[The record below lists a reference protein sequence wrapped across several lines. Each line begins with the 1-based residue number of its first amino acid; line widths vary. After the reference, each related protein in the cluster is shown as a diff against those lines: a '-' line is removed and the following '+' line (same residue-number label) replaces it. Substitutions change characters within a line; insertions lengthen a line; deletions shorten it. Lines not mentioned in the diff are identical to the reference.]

1 MQWWCAATAQEWSW
15 TWRAYPGVWLM
26 VLVLAISYLRS
37 LGRADGQTAGRA
49 APPWRFPVSFFT
61 GLLFLWAMFDWPVG
75 TLGTG
80 YLLSVHTT
88 QYVVL
93 TLVAMPLLLAGIPD
107 AAWPAPASGPAA
119 ALLEA
124 LGSPVLGL
132 GLYTVAM
139 VVTHIPAL
147 TDSLRQSQLGS
158 FGVDMIWLAGGF
170 ALWWPV
176 LSPPGYVRMS
186 PPLRIGYLFLATIP
200 PMIPA
205 GFMVFAQ
212 YPLYSLYELA
222 PRVNEISAGA
232 DQKTAGVIMKGA
244 SDPLIW
250 LAMIVIF
257 AQWRRAEGDA
267 DLPAAPVSRPASAQD
282 TL

>member
-26 VLVLAISYLRS
+26 VALLAGAYLRR
-37 LGRADGQTAGRA
+37 GAGR
-49 APPWRFPVSFFT
+49 PGNRVPVRYPITFFL
-61 GLLFLWAMFDWPVG
+61 GLLCLWGMFDWPVG

-93 TLVAMPLLLAGIPD
+93 TLVAMPLLLAGVPP
-107 AAWPAPASGPAA
+107 AAWPAPDSGLAA
-119 ALLEA
+119 RVLRGLS
-124 LGSPVLGL
+124 SPVLGL

-139 VVTHIPAL
+139 VVTHIPAI

-158 FGVDMIWLAGGF
+158 FGVDMLWLGGGF

-176 LSPPGYVRMS
+176 LAPAGMVRMS

-222 PRVNEISAGA
+222 PRVAEISSGA

-250 LAMIVIF
+250 IAMIVIF

-267 DLPAAPVSRPASAQD
+267 DRPTAPIPPQEFPR
-282 TL
+282 

>member
-26 VLVLAISYLRS
+26 VVLLGAAYLRR
-37 LGRADGQTAGRA
+37 LPRGRA
-49 APPWRFPVSFFT
+49 AGRQGGSVPIRYPVTFGI
-61 GLLFLWAMFDWPVG
+61 GLLCLWAMFDWPVG

-93 TLVAMPLLLAGIPD
+93 TLVAMPLLLAGVPP
-107 AAWPAPASGPAA
+107 AAWAAPGSGPAA
-119 ALLEA
+119 RILRWLS
-124 LGSPVLGL
+124 SPVLGL

-139 VVTHIPAL
+139 VVTHIPAI
-147 TDSLRQSQLGS
+147 TDALRQSQLGS
-158 FGVDMIWLAGGF
+158 FGVDMLWLAGGF

-176 LSPPGYVRMS
+176 LAPEGYVRMS

-222 PRVNEISAGA
+222 PRVGEISAGA

-250 LAMIVIF
+250 IAMIVIF
-257 AQWRRAEGDA
+257 ARWRQAEGDV
-267 DLPAAPVSRPASAQD
+267 DRPTIPVPAQEPTR
-282 TL
+282 

>member
-1 MQWWCAATAQEWSW
+1 MQWWCAATAQEWTW
-15 TWRAYPGVWLM
+15 TWRAYPGVWAM
-26 VLVLAISYLRS
+26 VLLLALAYVRGIRG
-37 LGRADGQTAGRA
+37 GRADGRTGGR
-49 APPWRFPVSFFT
+49 PVTPARYPISFII
-61 GLLFLWAMFDWPVG
+61 GLLFLWGMFDWPVG

-93 TLVAMPLLLAGIPD
+93 TLIATPLMLAGVPP
-107 AAWPAPASGPAA
+107 AAWPAPGSSRASPVLRWLA
-119 ALLEA
+119 
-124 LGSPVLGL
+124 SPVLGL

-139 VVTHIPAL
+139 VVTHVPAI
-147 TDSLRQSQLGS
+147 TDGMRQSQLGS
-158 FGVDMIWLAGGF
+158 FAIDMIWLGGGF
-170 ALWWPV
+170 GLWWPV
-176 LSPPGYVRMS
+176 LAPAGYVRMS

-222 PRVNEISAGA
+222 PRVAEISAGS

-250 LAMIVIF
+250 IAMIVIF
-257 AQWRRAEGDA
+257 ARWRQQEGDA
-267 DLPAAPVSRPASAQD
+267 DRPTVPIPAQESPR
-282 TL
+282 

>member
-26 VLVLAISYLRS
+26 VALLAGVYVRS
-37 LGRADGQTAGRA
+37 LTGGRA
-49 APPWRFPVSFFT
+49 AGPQGGSVPIRYPVSFSL
-61 GLLFLWAMFDWPVG
+61 GLLLLWAMFDWPVG

-93 TLVAMPLLLAGIPD
+93 TLVAMPLLLAGVPPG
-107 AAWPAPASGPAA
+107 AWPAPGSGLTAR
-119 ALLEA
+119 LLRG

-139 VVTHIPAL
+139 VVTHIPAI
-147 TDSLRQSQLGS
+147 TDALRQSQLGS
-158 FGVDMIWLAGGF
+158 FGVDMLWLAGGF

-176 LSPPGYVRMS
+176 LAPAGYVRMT

-222 PRVNEISAGA
+222 PRVGEISAGA

-250 LAMIVIF
+250 IAMVVIF
-257 AQWRRAEGDA
+257 ARWRLAEGDVDRPA
-267 DLPAAPVSRPASAQD
+267 IPLPAQEPTR
-282 TL
+282 